1 MPLLTSDPS
10 KAEPDPKPHAAA
22 DGPLP
27 AVQLSKEGQAS
38 AATKSDADIASAL
51 GTVSGADGQNKTL
64 ASKEKGQ
71 PQDEE
76 KARLDDLEKRFAAL
90 KKR

>member
-38 AATKSDADIASAL
+38 AATKSDADIAGAL
-51 GTVSGADGQNKTL
+51 GTVAADGQNKTL